1 MSVTTNFYNQNKE
14 KEKFEDLKDFGSTGG
29 GITSRVAPVRN
40 IRHPKLFLLFSAS
53 RAA

>member
-14 KEKFEDLKDFGSTGG
+14 KKFEDLKDFGSTGG

-40 IRHPKLFLLFSAS
+40 IRHPKLFFLFSAS
-53 RAA
+53 